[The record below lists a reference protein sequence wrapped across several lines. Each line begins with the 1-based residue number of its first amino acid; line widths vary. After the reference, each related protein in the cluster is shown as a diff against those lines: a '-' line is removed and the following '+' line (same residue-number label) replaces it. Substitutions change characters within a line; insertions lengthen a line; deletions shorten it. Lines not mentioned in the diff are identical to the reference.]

1 LNCRRE
7 KANSLAVGISELT
20 QIQGQPAILAQRAAH
35 GISGSTAAIASNTP
49 AKVSVTLPLASTL
62 SMRNIVTGCI
72 AKFQPEV
79 FTRVEP
85 GSQTHWLIRGLF
97 IKGEDSIA
105 RRFNPVN
112 RHSDHCRNQMLLVP
126 IVNEDDIPLGIV
138 IEQPRLVDRDRRLVV
153 KVTRAKWRNRK
164 SQRHS
169 GHWKKILE
177 HLVFSFRKH
186 TQGNAH
192 RGPKATPLSSA
203 K

>member
-1 LNCRRE
+1 M
-7 KANSLAVGISELT
+7 ALA
-20 QIQGQPAILAQRAAH
+20 A
-35 GISGSTAAIASNTP
+35 STAAIASNTP

-126 IVNEDDIPLGIV
+126 IVNEDDIPLCIV
-138 IEQPRLVDRDRRLVV
+138 IEQPHNVLAPPEHGTLHVHRLVDRDRRLVV

-169 GHWKKILE
+169 GHWKEILE